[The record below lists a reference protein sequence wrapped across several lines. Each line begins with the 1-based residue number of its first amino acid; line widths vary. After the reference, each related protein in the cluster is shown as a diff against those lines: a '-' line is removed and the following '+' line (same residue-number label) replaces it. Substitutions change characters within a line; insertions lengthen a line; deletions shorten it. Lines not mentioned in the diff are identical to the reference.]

1 MQLSAFP
8 WVQDN
13 PPNPPMS
20 ISLLESVQQHVQ
32 QEGPHTLTSQ
42 TAMYRDKKV
51 LIHVFSCIYCWS
63 WPATETETRIFSLT
77 TSWRSTR
84 IKVAILMHW
93 STKSWVNNNTR
104 TIITYISSSSSV
116 FSLQLSLLVLL
127 AFESNAIH
135 NSSAEDLGQYSPQNT
150 TPVKCAIERSAT
162 CNSKSTILLVF
173 SSHLWEVQ
181 QFFPT
186 ESQLRL
192 SADPPLPYLK
202 NQPVMLIL
210 CAQSFFAGLSEKHCL
225 EKMVLQMNLQ
235 LGFQSLGR
243 TL

>member
-51 LIHVFSCIYCWS
+51 LIHVFSSIYCWS

-127 AFESNAIH
+127 AFKSNAIH

-150 TPVKCAIERSAT
+150 TPVKCAIERSST

-186 ESQLRL
+186 QSHNSDCQQTHLSPTLKTNQLCWSYVRSHSL
-192 SADPPLPYLK
+192 LGCLRNTAWRRW
-202 NQPVMLIL
+202 
-210 CAQSFFAGLSEKHCL
+210 SFRWTFS
-225 EKMVLQMNLQ
+225 
-235 LGFQSLGR
+235 
-243 TL
+243 